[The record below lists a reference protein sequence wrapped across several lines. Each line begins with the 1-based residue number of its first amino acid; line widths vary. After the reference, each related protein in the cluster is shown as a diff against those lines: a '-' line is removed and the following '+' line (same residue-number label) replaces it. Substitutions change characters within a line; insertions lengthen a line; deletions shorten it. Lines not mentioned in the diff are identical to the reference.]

1 MDLPAFDEAKIIKLS
16 REATEL
22 ISNYFMTHEEYLSG
36 EGQEISDWA
45 NKYIGS
51 ILRIAA
57 LIHLAENEDDTAEIS
72 SETLRR
78 AIEIGKY
85 FLAHVRYAYA
95 PMGNDLSLKKAN
107 FVLGKIKKNG
117 FTMGKR
123 SELFQICRGKFYK
136 KTEDLF
142 PTLELLEAHGYLRV
156 EIPVYAGAGR
166 PADAMVIVNTEA
178 LH

>member
-1 MDLPAFDEAKIIKLS
+1 
-16 REATEL
+16 
-22 ISNYFMTHEEYLSG
+22 
-36 EGQEISDWA
+36 
-45 NKYIGS
+45 
-51 ILRIAA
+51 
-57 LIHLAENEDDTAEIS
+57 
-72 SETLRR
+72 
-78 AIEIGKY
+78 
-85 FLAHVRYAYA
+85 
-95 PMGNDLSLKKAN
+95 MGNDLSLKKAN